1 MVIAPKNAHGPGM
14 LLMLTAVS
22 AWILSIILIP
32 NSRSGDRQVTLVSRV
47 TGQVPYQDFTCLVTA
62 FIRTWRLAP
71 NC

>member
-32 NSRSGDRQVTLVSRV
+32 NSRRQWRPSSNSG
-47 TGQVPYQDFTCLVTA
+47 
-62 FIRTWRLAP
+62 
-71 NC
+71 